1 VLNEKSIITFII
13 VTRNSR
19 LFMASLLESILNQTR
34 RDFQVAVIDN
44 NSSDGT
50 ADFVRTN
57 YPMVSVIENNKN
69 LGFAKANNQAIKLFK
84 TPFLVL
90 CNPDI
95 VLEKNW
101 LETIMSQAE
110 NPELADF
117 GVFGGKLLKLKMI
130 NLETGETEKT
140 EKIDS
145 CGLQIQKNHR
155 AVERGA
161 GQDASDYTDDQEV
174 FGHSGA
180 LILIK
185 REALDSIILLDR
197 FHSAGDFFDGS
208 FFFYK
213 EDVDLAW
220 RLRLAGIRSYFVASA
235 EAYHLRTFSGSETD
249 NWREL
254 MTKRKRQNILARYY
268 SYRNHL
274 LILFEDLFIANW
286 FYYAPY
292 ICWLEL
298 KKFFYVV
305 FFETKNLLAWW
316 EIIKMLPE
324 IKAKRK
330 RIFSQSVIKAGD
342 LRKWIN

>member
-1 VLNEKSIITFII
+1 MSNEKPIITFII

-34 RDFQVAVIDN
+34 RDFQVAIIDN

-50 ADFVRTN
+50 ADFVRAN

-95 VLEKNW
+95 VLEPNW
-101 LETIMSQAE
+101 LEVMMSKVE
-110 NPELADF
+110 NSELADF

-140 EKIDS
+140 EQIDS

-161 GQDASDYTDDQEV
+161 GQNASDYLDDQEV

-180 LILIK
+180 LMLLK

-220 RLRLAGIRSYFVASA
+220 RLQLAGVRSYFVASA
-235 EAYHLRTFSGSETD
+235 QAYHLRTFSGSETD

-254 MTKRKRQNILARYY
+254 MTKRRKQNPLARYY

-274 LILFEDLFIANW
+274 LILFEDLFVANW
-286 FYYAPY
+286 FYYLPH
-292 ICWLEL
+292 IFWLEL
-298 KKFFYVV
+298 KKFFYVL
-305 FFETKNLLAWW
+305 FFEIKNLRAWW
-316 EIIKMLPE
+316 ELIKMFPE
-324 IKAKRK
+324 IRAKRK
-330 RIFSQSVIKAGD
+330 KLFSQTVVRAGD